1 MVRARF
7 VAQVRRGHLITPSGP
22 GALTLLPNRV
32 SIIVTGPATWMRTRP
47 TQDPGA
53 VSLLDQLSIA
63 DRHLQVATG
72 VNRFVQPP
80 SADSPPRDSDWVLP
94 GARFPLM
101 EACQNRDCRRLV
113 ERDVADPN
121 EGRCSVCTTKRKW
134 PTYQVASVL
143 ACPDGHLADID
154 WSGWLHDGA
163 ECVSPVLKYAVTSS
177 PARPRVECET
187 CHKQST
193 FDPDVDFPC
202 PGARPW
208 LPGAGAE
215 SCTLRARPLERSS
228 TTMYYAQ
235 QESALTIPVSGTTN
249 PVLTH
254 ALMDNPVLSPLRRLD
269 EKERRQDI
277 LDVMVT
283 TAGQLGIVTDLDDL
297 VTHLDALAGETEVPP
312 SRGLELDALTSD
324 AYTPSTAGHLPDL
337 IVEPADASAYTSVH
351 LGDTLTGVSAVPRL
365 RETRVLT
372 GFSRIEPAPSNP
384 ERGYAQMWGHPRPDR
399 FAAGSTDDWL
409 PGYRVYG
416 EGILVELDQ
425 DTCLRWA
432 NDAARNPRFAAAA
445 SLLPTRLAFD
455 PPRTVLA
462 HTLAHLLMR
471 ALAPESGYPLPA
483 LRERLY
489 VSDERSAILI
499 YTAAGDIHGT
509 LGGLVDL
516 ATPARLSALIDQA
529 IDSATWCATD
539 PVCGEGHPD
548 LGGRGTTPGACHH
561 CLYVPETSC
570 EAFNKGLDRQAV
582 TDFVQDPAHTTRSS

>member
-1 MVRARF
+1 MVRRF

-32 SIIVTGPATWMRTRP
+32 SIIVTGPKTWMRTRP
-47 TQDPGA
+47 AQDPGA
-53 VSLLDQLSIA
+53 VSILDRLSIA

-80 SADSPPRDSDWVLP
+80 PADSPPKDADWVLP

-101 EACQNRDCRRLV
+101 EACMNRDCRRMV
-113 ERDVADPN
+113 ERDPIDPN
-121 EGRCSVCTTKRKW
+121 QGRCDLCGGKRKW
-134 PTYQVASVL
+134 PTYQVATVL
-143 ACPDGHLADID
+143 ACPDGHLGDVD
-154 WSGWLHDGA
+154 WAGWLHEGNLCEA
-163 ECVSPVLKYAVTSS
+163 PVLKYAVTSS
-177 PARPRVECET
+177 PARPRLECET
-187 CHKQST
+187 CHRQAV

-208 LPGAGAE
+208 LPGTDPE
-215 SCTLRARPLERSS
+215 QCQSRARPLERSS

-235 QESALTIPVSGTTN
+235 QESSLTIPVAGTTN

-254 ALMDNPVLSPLRRLD
+254 ALVDNPALAPLRVLD
-269 EKERRQDI
+269 QNGRRQDM
-277 LDVMVT
+277 LQKMVEI
-283 TAGQLGIVTDLDDL
+283 AGRLGIVTDLDGL
-297 VTHLDALAGETEVPP
+297 VAHLNALANEQDTPP
-312 SRGLELDALTSD
+312 ARELELDALTSD
-324 AYTPSTAGHLPDL
+324 LYIPSTAGHLPDL
-337 IVEPADASAYTSVH
+337 IVERRDPTAYTSAH
-351 LGDTLTGVSAVPRL
+351 LGETLAGVSAVPRL

-372 GFSRIEPAPSNP
+372 GFTRVEPAAPDP
-384 ERGYAQMWGHPRPDR
+384 ARGYAQMWGKPRPEV

-416 EGILVELDQ
+416 EGILVVLDQ

-432 NDAARNPRFAAAA
+432 NAVAPEARVAAAGQA
-445 SLLPTRLAFD
+445 LPNRLTND
-455 PPRTVLA
+455 PPRGVLA
-462 HTLAHLLMR
+462 HTFAHLLMR

-489 VSDERSAILI
+489 VSDERTAVLI
-499 YTAAGDIHGT
+499 YTAAGDVHGT

-516 ATPARLSALIDQA
+516 AEPSRLSALIDQA
-529 IDSATWCATD
+529 IESATWCATD

-561 CLYVPETSC
+561 CLFVPETSC
-570 EAFNKGLDRQAV
+570 EAFNNGLDRQV
-582 TDFVQDPAHTTRSS
+582 VIHFVRSLM